1 MSGYNPSVEQTGLS
15 EEARAR
21 AVLHGSINAG
31 GSQSDSAYG
40 TYCSQEKTTTNRSV
54 GSVPRVREQV
64 GGKMD
69 SESLEEALDDIYDRR
84 ILFLGRFELYSQVRF
99 HTFHT

>member
-1 MSGYNPSVEQTGLS
+1 
-15 EEARAR
+15 
-21 AVLHGSINAG
+21 
-31 GSQSDSAYG
+31 
-40 TYCSQEKTTTNRSV
+40 
-54 GSVPRVREQV
+54 
-64 GGKMD
+64 MD